1 MHEPLPRHA
10 LLHKSWRVGF
20 LPGFLFWVAFLLV
33 LEPDN
38 VLRALHA
45 GYELSLDH
53 ELLRILG
60 AACIGSAATPL
71 VLYMSRSHPVEG
83 AQWWRN
89 ALLHALTMTGL
100 AAALIVTSCFAAAW
114 AFGHRLIPSVAYV
127 LQELVSN
134 WTLLLFALTCLTAI
148 THVARR
154 PRSPRPQPPT
164 AAAPPLADTPLAA
177 ASLAATPLAE
187 TPLAGNPLARVLVTT
202 RGHREWIT
210 IGDVDWIESQG
221 NYVTMHVGARTHWVR
236 QTLSAFEARL
246 DRTRFARIH
255 RRTIVALD
263 RIQDIMADGNGE
275 ASLRLKD
282 GSTLRASRKYRKDLS
297 DRWLGFGTR
306 RRTP

>member
-1 MHEPLPRHA
+1 M
-10 LLHKSWRVGF
+10 
-20 LPGFLFWVAFLLV
+20 
-33 LEPDN
+33 
-38 VLRALHA
+38 
-45 GYELSLDH
+45 
-53 ELLRILG
+53 
-60 AACIGSAATPL
+60 T
-71 VLYMSRSHPVEG
+71 RSHPVEG
-83 AQWWRN
+83 AHWWRN
-89 ALLHALTMTGL
+89 ALLHVLTMTGL

-114 AFGHRLIPSVAYV
+114 AFCHRFFPSVTDV

-148 THVARR
+148 THVARG
-154 PRSPRPQPPT
+154 PRPPRTQSST
-164 AAAPPLADTPLAA
+164 AAASPSATPLAA
-177 ASLAATPLAE
+177 MPLAE
-187 TPLAGNPLARVLVTT
+187 TPLARVLVTT
-202 RGHREWIT
+202 RGHREWIA

-221 NYVTMHVGARTHWVR
+221 NYVTMHVGAHTHWVR

-263 RIQDIMADGNGE
+263 RIQDIAADGNGD

-297 DRWLGFGTR
+297 DRWLGFGTG